1 MSTWISKA
9 LIIIPLLV
17 SGCVMPGPTA
27 GVSQGKSGAQSV
39 VRQSLT
45 VGELRLVGPSGFC
58 PLPRTQ
64 QRVAG
69 ADFVAFAPCGGDTGA
84 ILAAT
89 IGGGGSASGITLK
102 QSTLA
107 PYFETDEGKA
117 ALRGAG
123 SRDQIS
129 VHEVAD
135 YKGAV
140 VLRLT
145 REASGKGS
153 DSWRALMQI
162 EGRLVTLSV
171 RPRTGLAIAGPD
183 GRKMIT
189 RFVDAMRR
197 ANEA

>member
-9 LIIIPLLV
+9 LIIPLLV

-27 GVSQGKSGAQSV
+27 GVSQGKNGGQSV

-45 VGELRLVGPSGFC
+45 VGGLSLVGPSGFC
-58 PLPRTQ
+58 PLPRTR

-89 IGGGGSASGITLK
+89 IGGGGSAAGIVLK
-102 QSTLA
+102 QSVLA
-107 PYFETDEGKA
+107 PYFETEEGKA

-145 REASGKGS
+145 REAKVKAG

-171 RPRTGLAIAGPD
+171 RPRQGLSIAVPD
-183 GRKMIT
+183 GRRLIT
-189 RFVDAMRR
+189 RFVDAMRN
-197 ANEA
+197 ANGA